1 MESVH
6 ALLAAQ
12 AADAIVGFLHQVHN
26 QERATLPGARLVF
39 EDSEAFNNYV
49 DDANQVVQI
58 FDLEYRPSEVLFNVD
73 FEAYRELLSSYE
85 LESPEGDTES
95 KGTPS

>member
-1 MESVH
+1 MF
-6 ALLAAQ
+6 
-12 AADAIVGFLHQVHN
+12 G
-26 QERATLPGARLVF
+26 
-39 EDSEAFNNYV
+39 DSEAFNNYV

-85 LESPEGDTES
+85 LEGPDAETGS